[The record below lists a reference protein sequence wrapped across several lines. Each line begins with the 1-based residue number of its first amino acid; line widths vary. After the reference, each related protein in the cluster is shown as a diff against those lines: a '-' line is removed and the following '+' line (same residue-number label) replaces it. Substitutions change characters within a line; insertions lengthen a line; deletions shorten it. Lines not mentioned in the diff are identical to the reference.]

1 MSTPV
6 NYYLAI
12 PRGKYALANVTSA
25 AVSQATSADIELR
38 MQIDN
43 GTGLTGLTREDVV
56 AAMRTMESY
65 LLSNGIPGG
74 SPGTNL
80 PKN

>member
-6 NYYLAI
+6 NYYLSI
-12 PRGKYALANVTSA
+12 VRGKYALAGVTSA
-25 AVSQATSADIELR
+25 TVTQGTSADIELR

-43 GTGLTGLTREDVV
+43 GSSTTGLTREDVV
-56 AAMRTMESY
+56 AALRTMESY